1 MHRPLSR
8 LAPWL
13 AVLSLA
19 TLAACDYA
27 PDWFGAPED
36 PPLPGERISVLQ
48 LEQDIEPDP
57 AIADLDVKLPAPW
70 PNQAWPQAD
79 GYANHAMHHLALG
92 EALATVWRRNVGA
105 GSSSNTRLLS
115 RPVIGDG
122 RILVLDAESHVGAF
136 EAASGKPIWRVDL
149 TPEEEDSG
157 ALGGG
162 LALAGG
168 VVFATTGYG
177 EVFALE
183 AASGATIWKR
193 QIGAPFRVAPAVAEG
208 RVFAISYDNR
218 MTALAADDGREL
230 WSHDGIAEDAGLVGG
245 ATPAVDGGIVV
256 APYSSGQLFG
266 LRVENGRVV
275 WQDQLVRLAR
285 FTPLATLSEIRGS
298 PVIDRGLVY
307 AISHSGRMVAID
319 LRSGDRIWERDIEGV
334 ETPWVAGDFI
344 FLVTTQAEVIC
355 LSRRG
360 GRIRWVT
367 QLQRFEDEEDH
378 TDPVRW
384 AGPVLGGDRL
394 ILLSSHGR
402 AVAVSPYTGQLL
414 GEIELAEAAVLG
426 PVVAE
431 GTLFILTDDAEL
443 IALR

>member
-1 MHRPLSR
+1 MRR
-8 LAPWL
+8 LALWF
-13 AVLSLA
+13 AVLGLVPL
-19 TLAACDYA
+19 TACDTI
-27 PDWFGAPED
+27 PDWFGAGED
-36 PPLPGERISVLQ
+36 PPLPGQRISVLQ

-57 AIADLDVKLPAPW
+57 SIADLEVKLPAPW
-70 PNQAWPQAD
+70 RNPEWPQAE

-92 EALATVWRRNVGA
+92 DALRTVWRRDIGD
-105 GSSSNTRLLS
+105 GSSSDTRLLS
-115 RPVIGDG
+115 RPVVGEG
-122 RILVLDAESHVGAF
+122 RIFTLDAESNVSAF
-136 EAASGKPIWRVDL
+136 EADTGKPLWRLDL
-149 TPEEEDSG
+149 TPEHEDSG

-162 LALAGG
+162 LALSGG
-168 VVFATTGYG
+168 RLFATTGYG

-183 AASGATIWKR
+183 AASGAVVWKR
-193 QIGAPFRVAPAVAEG
+193 ELGTPIRVPPAVAEG
-208 RVFAISYDNR
+208 RIFTISYDNR

-230 WSHDGIAEDAGLVGG
+230 WTHEGIAEDAGLIGG
-245 ATPAVDGGIVV
+245 AMPAVEGGIVV

-275 WQDQLVRLAR
+275 WQDQLVRIAR

-355 LSRRG
+355 LSRRD
-360 GRIRWVT
+360 GRVRWVT
-367 QLQRFEDEEDH
+367 QLQRFEDEKDRED
-378 TDPVRW
+378 PIRW
-384 AGPVLGGDRL
+384 VGPVLAGDRL
-394 ILLSSHGR
+394 LLLSSHRR
-402 AVAVSPYTGQLL
+402 AVTLSPYTGQLL
-414 GEIELAEAAVLG
+414 GEIKLSEAALVA
-426 PVVAE
+426 PVVAD

-443 IALR
+443 SALR